1 MNNISFNE
9 LPKQLSNLLH
19 RYHIVIFTFVVLG
32 GIAAVVLILSNT
44 LQASTQPGTSASID
58 TAFDKTTIDRIN
70 QLRTRDDATEDMM
83 LPAGR
88 INPFVE

>member
-9 LPKQLSNLLH
+9 LPKQLANLLH
-19 RYHIVIFTFVVLG
+19 RYHIVIFAFIVLG
-32 GIAAVVLILSNT
+32 GIAVVILILSNT
-44 LQASTQPGTSASID
+44 LQVSTQPGTSAGID
-58 TAFDKTTIDRIN
+58 TAFDKTTIDRVN
-70 QLRTRDDATEDMM
+70 QLKTRDDAVEDIM